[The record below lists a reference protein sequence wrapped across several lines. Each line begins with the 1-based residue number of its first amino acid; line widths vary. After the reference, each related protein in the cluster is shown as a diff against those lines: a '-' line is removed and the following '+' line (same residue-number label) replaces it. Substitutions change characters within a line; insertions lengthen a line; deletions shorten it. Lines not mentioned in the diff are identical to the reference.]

1 MTASVALDHRP
12 PEPESIRVAPRPTR
26 QDDRPVRLV
35 RSTNQRVRRWGTS
48 SVTPFAL
55 GADRQVHDLCSG
67 GLVSIVRQGRW
78 AVMAGDPIAPPG
90 RERQTLDDA
99 MELMARLQTRPA
111 FVAVV
116 DETPYRERGMWTFP
130 IADDALVDLA
140 GFTLAGKRMAS
151 LRHSVSA
158 AARAGL
164 SVAGWSPAFG
174 AEAEKVSAEW
184 LATKRGGELG
194 FTLGRFDPAHM
205 DGLDGRAALDRDG
218 RVVGLV
224 TWHSYDN
231 GRGRVLDL
239 MRRTPDAPNPTMDF
253 LIAQSLTEFAAAG
266 VATASLGSV
275 PRSRGRLAERIY
287 PTVSLRRYKNKFA
300 PRWEPRYLAAPGRA
314 SVPAALVAVAR
325 AYSPEG
331 LRAACRRNR

>member
-12 PEPESIRVAPRPTR
+12 PEPESIRLAPRRTHH
-26 QDDRPVRLV
+26 DDRPVRVVLPMAE
-35 RSTNQRVRRWGTS
+35 RVRRWGTS

-55 GADRQVHDLCSG
+55 GTDREVHDLRRG
-67 GLVSIVRQGRW
+67 GLVSFVRQGRW
-78 AVMAGDPIAPPG
+78 AVMGGDPIAPPG
-90 RERQTLDDA
+90 GERETLDDTV
-99 MELMARLQTRPA
+99 ELMTRLRARAA

-116 DETPYRERGMWTFP
+116 DAAPYVERGMWAFP
-130 IADDALVDLA
+130 VADDALVDLA
-140 GFTLAGKRMAS
+140 RFSLGGKRMANV
-151 LRHSVSA
+151 RHSVSA

-164 SVAGWSPAFG
+164 SVAPWSPAFG
-174 AEAEKVSAEW
+174 ADAAKVSAQW
-184 LATKRGGELG
+184 LATKRGGEMG
-194 FTLGRFDPAHM
+194 FTLGRYDPDQM
-205 DGLDGRAALDRDG
+205 NGLDCRAALDGDG

-253 LIAQSLTEFAAAG
+253 LIAQSLLEFASAG

-275 PRSRGRLAERIY
+275 PRSHGGLAERVY

-300 PRWEPRYLAAPGRA
+300 PRWEPRYLATPGRA